1 MWPYGLNFVF
11 KLCDMILPILTIAP
25 SPKRGR
31 GVFATADIK
40 KGTVI
45 EISPVI
51 VLTAKERKIVEQ
63 TKLFDYLFEWGKN
76 KKMACVALGYVSV
89 YNHDYSSNCEYDM
102 DFENR
107 TMTIT
112 TVKPVKKGEELFV
125 NYNAAPNDKTRVWFD
140 KKEKLSN

>member
-1 MWPYGLNFVF
+1 
-11 KLCDMILPILTIAP
+11 MILPVLTIAP

-31 GVFATADIK
+31 GVFATEDIK

-45 EISPVI
+45 EVSPVI
-51 VLTAKERKIVEQ
+51 VLTARERKIVEQ

-102 DFENR
+102 DYDDR
-107 TMTIT
+107 TIKIT
-112 TVKPVKKGEELFV
+112 TVKLVKKGEELFV

-140 KKEKLSN
+140 KKK

>member
-1 MWPYGLNFVF
+1 
-11 KLCDMILPILTIAP
+11 MILPVLTIGP

-31 GVFATADIK
+31 GVFATEDIK

-45 EISPVI
+45 EVSPVI
-51 VLTAKERKIVEQ
+51 VLTARERKIVEQ

-102 DFENR
+102 DYDDR
-107 TMTIT
+107 TIKIT
-112 TVKPVKKGEELFV
+112 TVKLVKKGEELFV

-140 KKEKLSN
+140 KK

>member
-1 MWPYGLNFVF
+1 
-11 KLCDMILPILTIAP
+11 MILPVLTIAP

-31 GVFATADIK
+31 GVFATEDIK

-45 EISPVI
+45 EVSPVI
-51 VLTAKERKIVEQ
+51 VLTARERKIVEQ

-102 DFENR
+102 DYDDR
-107 TMTIT
+107 TIKIT
-112 TVKPVKKGEELFV
+112 TVKLVKKGEELFV

-140 KKEKLSN
+140 KK

>member
-1 MWPYGLNFVF
+1 
-11 KLCDMILPILTIAP
+11 MILPILTIAP

-31 GVFATADIK
+31 GVFATEDIQP
-40 KGTVI
+40 GTVI

-63 TKLFDYLFEWGKN
+63 TKLFDYLFEWGRN

-102 DFENR
+102 DFDDR
-107 TMTIT
+107 TMKIT
-112 TVKPVKKGEELFV
+112 TVKQVKKGEELFV
-125 NYNAAPNDKTRVWFD
+125 NYNAETEDKTRVWFD
-140 KKEKLSN
+140 NKK

>member
-1 MWPYGLNFVF
+1 
-11 KLCDMILPILTIAP
+11 MILPIVTIAP

-31 GVFATADIK
+31 GVFATEDIK
-40 KGTVI
+40 QGTII

-51 VLTAKERKIVEQ
+51 VLTARERKIIEQ

-76 KKMACVALGYVSV
+76 RKMACVALGYVSV

-107 TMTIT
+107 TIKIT

-125 NYNAAPNDKTRVWFD
+125 NYNAEPNDKTKVWFD
-140 KKEKLSN
+140 KKK

>member
-1 MWPYGLNFVF
+1 
-11 KLCDMILPILTIAP
+11 MILPILTIAP

-31 GVFATADIK
+31 GVFATEDIK
-40 KGTVI
+40 QGTII

-51 VLTAKERKIVEQ
+51 VLTARERKIIEQ

-76 KKMACVALGYVSV
+76 RKMACVALGYVSV

-107 TMTIT
+107 TIKIT

-125 NYNAAPNDKTRVWFD
+125 NYNAEPNDKTKVWFD
-140 KKEKLSN
+140 KKK